1 MSTKLFTAKL
11 FTAKL
16 LVAGLLTTVALGQA
30 QAAPTSQDGTG
41 PYAGIEL
48 ARAHFG
54 ISSALPSTARDSQA
68 TGGRLYGGYRFTP
81 NFGLEA
87 GYAGLGSL
95 SETVTVGGGAVTQD
109 AKARSLYA
117 AGTAQMPLTDALAL
131 RGKLGVSR
139 GKVWGANQLPAA
151 NSLIG
156 SSTSLMGG
164 LGLDY
169 RLNRDIT
176 LTADYSHYGHVS
188 DKVRASSVGIGA
200 KLAF

>member
-1 MSTKLFTAKL
+1 MSTKLFTTKL
-11 FTAKL
+11 LTTHL
-16 LVAGLLTTVALGQA
+16 LVAGLLSTVALGQA

-54 ISSALPSTARDSQA
+54 ISSALPTPRRDNAA
-68 TGGRLYGGYRFTP
+68 TGARLYGGYRVTP

-117 AGTAQMPLTDALAL
+117 AGTAQMPLTESLAL
-131 RGKLGVSR
+131 RGKLGVSW

-176 LTADYSHYGHVS
+176 LTADYSHFGHLS
-188 DKVRASSVGIGA
+188 DKVRASSFGIGA

>member
-54 ISSALPSTARDSQA
+54 ISSALPSTARDNQA

-131 RGKLGVSR
+131 RGKSD
-139 GKVWGANQLPAA
+139 N
-151 NSLIG
+151 
-156 SSTSLMGG
+156 
-164 LGLDY
+164 LDQRDRIHTEAQELNLAY
-169 RLNRDIT
+169 QLNRNWSISSGVRYDNREDDSPVPL
-176 LTADYSHYGHVS
+176 LTQFLMT
-188 DKVRASSVGIGA
+188 RAGW
-200 KLAF
+200 